1 MQIYFIIKFC
11 QISKQFLKFLLSVSI
26 IGIQNIQTF
35 INSAIFS
42 NTRILN
48 LSLNTLKLFQMGADS
63 RLWEIE
69 YSCRYSEFACLL
81 L

>member
-1 MQIYFIIKFC
+1 MQIYFIIKFR
-11 QISKQFLKFLLSVSI
+11 QFSKQFLKFLLGVSI

-69 YSCRYSEFACLL
+69 YSCWYSEFACLL